1 MIRRGV
7 GCVAGVDEVV
17 WHCDAVG
24 SVRNVRGHLLLIAFV
39 LVCLG
44 LASREL
50 GCFLLELVI
59 PGRVAGSVDE
69 QLVRVVEE
77 LR

>member
-1 MIRRGV
+1 MTRRRV

-24 SVRNVRGHLLLIAFV
+24 SVCIVRGHLLLIAFV

-44 LASREL
+44 LASRGL
-50 GCFLLELVI
+50 GCFMLELVL

-69 QLVRVVEE
+69 ESVRVVEE